1 MGASAGTGSST
12 RRTRSRL
19 FVGAV
24 QYPERNSDLSGS
36 FLRLNREKNF
46 IAAPLN
52 DRVLFRTN
60 GPRRF
65 QPIGEP
71 LNGEEQRCE
80 GHHDD

>member
-1 MGASAGTGSST
+1 
-12 RRTRSRL
+12 
-19 FVGAV
+19 VGAV
-24 QYPERNSDLSGS
+24 QYPERNSDLSGR

-71 LNGEEQRCE
+71 LNGEERRCE
-80 GHHDD
+80 GHHDE